1 MANNKSA
8 RKRIGINERNR
19 LRNRYYKTSVRT
31 LTKLFFKN
39 LKISETEQTPE
50 SKEKLKTILS
60 SIYSFLD
67 KGTKKKI
74 FHKNTAARQKARLAS
89 SLSTAT
95 S

>member
-8 RKRIGINERNR
+8 EKRIEINKRNR
-19 LRNRYYKTSVRT
+19 LQNRYYKTSVRT

-39 LKISETEQTPE
+39 LELTKNEQTPE
-50 SKEKLKTILS
+50 SKEKLQTILN

-67 KGTKKKI
+67 KGTKKNV
-74 FHKNTAARQKARLAS
+74 FHKNTASRKKARLAS
-89 SLSTAT
+89 SLSTN

>member
-8 RKRIGINERNR
+8 KKRIKINKRNR
-19 LRNRYYKTSVRT
+19 LQNRYYKTSVRT

-39 LKISETEQTPE
+39 LKLAENQQTPE
-50 SKEKLKTILS
+50 SKEKLQTILN

-67 KGTKKKI
+67 KGTKKNV

-89 SLSTAT
+89 RLSPNG
-95 S
+95 

>member
-39 LKISETEQTPE
+39 LELTENEQTPE
-50 SKEKLKTILS
+50 SKKKLQTILN

-67 KGTKKKI
+67 KGTKKNV

-89 SLSTAT
+89 SLSTTT